1 MPGSIPAFA
10 TIRIHVTTQL
20 PLSKVPEAKLPALDV
35 LETPPLS
42 LGRMAWLKFRRH
54 KMALVGVG
62 ILVFLILYC
71 TLGSFVFSERYANYN
86 ETGIALNPP
95 SARHPFGTD
104 VIGRDILARTIYGGQ
119 ISLLIGLVAVMI
131 ETSVGIIIGALSG
144 YFGGLVDN
152 LLMRLT
158 ESILIIPQIFL
169 LLVMAKFFAGDIPDI
184 HLFGRDFSGSV
195 IVIIIIIGLTS
206 WPYLAR
212 IVRAEFLSLKENEF
226 VLAARATGTS
236 TFDIIF
242 RHILPNSI
250 APIVVSAT
258 LGVANAI
265 TLEAYISFLGLGVRP
280 PTATWGNMLEGA
292 YNYIDKPYYWLWLFP
307 GLLILLIVLAINFV
321 GDGLRDALDPRS
333 RTV

>member
-1 MPGSIPAFA
+1 MSIASE
-10 TIRIHVTTQL
+10 L
-20 PLSKVPEAKLPALDV
+20 PSSQIKEPPNLDELEA
-35 LETPPLS
+35 PPLS
-42 LGRMAWLKFRRH
+42 LGKMAWYKFRRH

-62 ILVFLILYC
+62 ILVLLILYC
-71 TLGSFVFSERYANYN
+71 TVGGFIFTEKYANYN
-86 ETGIALNPP
+86 DTSIALQAP
-95 SARHPFGTD
+95 SSAHPFGTD

-119 ISLLIGLVAVMI
+119 ISLMIGLVAVI
-131 ETSVGIIIGALSG
+131 LETTMGILVGAISG
-144 YFGGLVDN
+144 YFGGLADN
-152 LLMRLT
+152 LLMRFT
-158 ESILIIPQIFL
+158 EAIIIIPQIFL
-169 LLVMAKFFAGDIPDI
+169 LLVMAKFLGGGVGNITI
-184 HLFGRDFSGSV
+184 LGREFSGSV
-195 IVIIIIIGLTS
+195 IVIIGIIGLTS

-212 IVRAEFLSLKENEF
+212 IVRAEFLTLKESEF
-226 VLAARATGTS
+226 ILAARATGSS

-292 YNYIDKPYYWLWLFP
+292 YNYIEKAYWLWLFP
-307 GLLILLIVLAINFV
+307 GLLILLIVLSINFV